1 MNTKT
6 RLKLSTIDSTNKFD
20 GQYLRL
26 PLNIIKENLDMAE
39 HELTEFEAFVQIMV
53 HTKYADRT
61 EKVGTEERICHRG
74 EAFHS
79 LEHWSK
85 CFNWNKSRTRRFL
98 MELAGRG
105 FIELESL
112 QHTTR
117 LRVVHYDFY
126 VGRSVPE
133 GKNKYPA
140 DFEAFWETYHRTTG
154 LQTTDKEAAYRSWR
168 KLSTAERDKAVSN
181 TGNYFYSLSKS
192 TYCVKA
198 LTYLHNK
205 KFNDQF
211 YY

>member
-1 MNTKT
+1 MDIKT
-6 RLKLSTIDSTNKFD
+6 RLKLSTIDSSNKFD

-26 PLNIIKENLDMAE
+26 PLNIIKENLDMAQ

-61 EKVGTEERICHRG
+61 EKVGTQERICHRG

-79 LEHWSK
+79 LKRWSTL
-85 CFNWNKSRTRRFL
+85 FNWNKSRTRRFFT
-98 MELAGRG
+98 ELAAGG
-105 FIELESL
+105 FIELENL
-112 QHTTR
+112 QRTTR

-126 VGRSVPE
+126 VGHSDPQ
-133 GKNKYPA
+133 GKNKYTT
-140 DFEAFWETYHRTTG
+140 DFETFWETYHRITSM
-154 LQTTDKEAAYRSWR
+154 QAVDKEAAYRSWR
-168 KLSTAERDKAVSN
+168 KLSTTERNKAESN
-181 TGNYFYSLSKS
+181 VRNYFYSLAKS

>member
-6 RLKLSTIDSTNKFD
+6 RLMLSTGDSAYKFD

-26 PLNIIKENLDMAE
+26 PLSIIKENLESAK

-53 HTKYADRT
+53 HTRYADRT
-61 EKVGTEERICHRG
+61 EKVGSEERVCHRG

-79 LEHWSK
+79 LERWSNF
-85 CFNWNKSRTRRFL
+85 FNWNKSRTRRFF
-98 MELAGRG
+98 MKLAGQG
-105 FIELESL
+105 LIELENL
-112 QHTTR
+112 QRSTR

-126 VGRSVPE
+126 VGHPDPQS
-133 GKNKYPA
+133 KDKYPA

-154 LQTTDKEAAYRSWR
+154 LQATDKEAAYRSWR

-181 TGNYFYSLSKS
+181 VSKYFYSLSKS

-198 LTYLHNK
+198 FTYLHNK